1 MQTVIGIDPG
11 LNGAMALCVRQGDS
25 VRVEAV
31 VDLPTWNDTLKST
44 GKVRRYVDGN
54 ALAKII
60 AAWPRPDLIVCERL
74 VAPPAIASTVAFSM
88 GATQGTIQTILR
100 AQEVRHVLVA
110 ARVWKQ
116 ALAVPADKEQARQWV
131 IKTLGSDKDIKRKLD
146 HNRAEAIAIAIY
158 GLLAL

>member
-1 MQTVIGIDPG
+1 MQMVIGIDPG
-11 LNGAMALCVRQGDS
+11 LNGAIALCVRQGDR

-54 ALAKII
+54 ARAKII
-60 AAWPRPDLIVCERL
+60 AAWPCPDLIVCERL

-100 AQEVRHVLVA
+100 AQTVRHVLVA

-116 ALAVPADKEQARQWV
+116 ALDVPADKEAARQWV
-131 IKTLGSDKDIKRKLD
+131 IRTIGNDKDIKRKLD